1 MNEDYLKTKKEIK
14 IEYNGSEKVIDL
26 TKERKIFY
34 NETLGYTCIEI
45 LKDEDNIEYDNL
57 LKIERDIPIVKPDY
71 FKDKEIYIP
80 QYSKNDLSAGK
91 ILSSEKNKITHDCP
105 ITEDSLGLP
114 LLSKDLDLTVF
125 GIQKEYD
132 ENNKISIA
140 TSIVDILNDI
150 KHQYCPFAFND
161 EIDPAYITD
170 DIIKILRMFPK
181 IEDNSF
187 LSISS
192 QKFNRNIPKL
202 AFDLAENIKNWELYE
217 DYQHE
222 VINKFC
228 RGTKIIFDSS
238 KDSDT
243 IINLLAKVYGKS
255 NLVFYHSFTIY
266 KPGIEDI
273 NESNQSKDLILL
285 NGKIELKNDQFDFT
299 KSDVFVYGN
308 YRAIQIN
315 EYEFISFRNQNTS
328 IFIKNKG
335 DIIYIVFYRDYS
347 TSFDVRAVIKVMN
360 NFMTNKILMADT
372 VFLDEEINDLKDL
385 ENKFLNK
392 VEEWFENLD
401 KEKKSD
407 IDCNE
412 LIIYHIEE

>member
-1 MNEDYLKTKKEIK
+1 M
-14 IEYNGSEKVIDL
+14 
-26 TKERKIFY
+26 
-34 NETLGYTCIEI
+34 
-45 LKDEDNIEYDNL
+45 
-57 LKIERDIPIVKPDY
+57 
-71 FKDKEIYIP
+71 
-80 QYSKNDLSAGK
+80 
-91 ILSSEKNKITHDCP
+91 
-105 ITEDSLGLP
+105 GLP

-170 DIIKILRMFPK
+170 EIIKILRMFPK

-192 QKFNRNIPKL
+192 QKFNRSIPKL

-255 NLVFYHSFTIY
+255 NLIFYHSFTIY
-266 KPGIEDI
+266 NP
-273 NESNQSKDLILL
+273 ESPDNSESVQSKDLIFL
-285 NGKIELKNDQFDFT
+285 NGKVELNNDKFDF
-299 KSDVFVYGN
+299 KKNDVFVYGN
-308 YRAIQIN
+308 YRHIEEDQ
-315 EYEFISFRNQNTS
+315 YDFTSFRNQNTS

-335 DIIYIVFYRDYS
+335 DIIYAVFYRDYS
-347 TSFDVRAVIKVMN
+347 TSFDIKAVIKIRN
-360 NFMTNKILMADT
+360 NFMTNKIVMSQNVYLE
-372 VFLDEEINDLKDL
+372 EEIKDEKDL

-401 KEKKSD
+401 SKRKAD